1 MNIRFQIT
9 LVLLLI
15 VQIMVLIKVVSVP
28 ESDEA
33 ILPILTPVS
42 LDYERSYR
50 DVPAVDIHKMIQEIH
65 QIQPTSNSIGLESVE
80 QFVSDRKKMLELR
93 NQRHNLNIKLMNSG
107 IQLITLLDE
116 KQWNWVQSQRDRVQS
131 NQEADSMENLLIRWN
146 QRD

>member
-65 QIQPTSNSIGLESVE
+65 QIQAPNRS
-80 QFVSDRKKMLELR
+80 
-93 NQRHNLNIKLMNSG
+93 
-107 IQLITLLDE
+107 
-116 KQWNWVQSQRDRVQS
+116 
-131 NQEADSMENLLIRWN
+131 
-146 QRD
+146 